1 LRNRCQELL
10 PAGLF
15 LQTRT
20 KVRARDWHLRPN
32 SEFIDQMK
40 QRSMLHHETLALFD
54 FFARRARHGILE
66 IGAYIGGGSA
76 TIARALNDASSDV
89 PFVTIEVGGS
99 SPTQP
104 YLPSDDIIAD
114 WTKTLSDHGLR
125 ERVHLVQGWSNLPE
139 TISAVRHILGPTGI
153 DLFIFDADGEVDRN
167 FIIYRDLLV
176 PGCIIVLDDY
186 VAREATDP
194 SNKEELVQL
203 WVDEAKRSGIVKEF
217 GVFQWGTWFGLCN
230 VHNGSRS

>member
-1 LRNRCQELL
+1 
-10 PAGLF
+10 
-15 LQTRT
+15 
-20 KVRARDWHLRPN
+20 
-32 SEFIDQMK
+32 
-40 QRSMLHHETLALFD
+40 
-54 FFARRARHGILE
+54 
-66 IGAYIGGGSA
+66 
-76 TIARALNDASSDV
+76 
-89 PFVTIEVGGS
+89 
-99 SPTQP
+99 
-104 YLPSDDIIAD
+104 
-114 WTKTLSDHGLR
+114 
-125 ERVHLVQGWSNLPE
+125 VQGWSNLPE
-139 TISAVRHILGPTGI
+139 TISAVRHILGPAGI